1 MVDMYSK
8 IEQLCKE
15 NNTNITAMCRLLDIS
30 RSTLSELKAGRT
42 KTLSAEYTTKIASYF
57 QVSVDYLLG
66 KSQQKNT
73 PTVSAQELSFDDFT
87 YAMYDEGKKLSE
99 ENKAKCWK
107 WLSFLY
113 SSRKRKTKES
123 EIKYE
128 NVV

>member
-1 MVDMYSK
+1 MADMYSK

-87 YAMYDEGKKLSE
+87 YAMYDEKKLSE
-99 ENKAKCWK
+99 ENKAKLLEMAK
-107 WLSFLY
+107 FFVQQQEKEN
-113 SSRKRKTKES
+113 KRK
-123 EIKYE
+123 
-128 NVV
+128 

>member
-1 MVDMYSK
+1 MADMYSK

-57 QVSVDYLLG
+57 HVSVDYLLG
-66 KSQQKNT
+66 KSQQRNT
-73 PTVSAQELSFDDFT
+73 PAVSFDDFT

-99 ENKAKCWK
+99 ENKAKLLEMAK
-107 WLSFLY
+107 FFVQQQEKEE
-113 SSRKRKTKES
+113 KRK
-123 EIKYE
+123 
-128 NVV
+128 